1 MVRVVGRQPKGDAD
15 RVHDRIAVLRADRGV
30 SRKQLAEAVGVH
42 PQTIGYVE
50 RGEYS
55 PSLALALRIAR
66 FFELPVEAV
75 FSLDPLP
82 SLSQELLRRTS

>member
-1 MVRVVGRQPKGDAD
+1 MGRQPRGEAD
-15 RVHDRIAVLRADRGV
+15 RVHDRIAVLRAERRV
-30 SRKQLAEAVGVH
+30 SRKELADSVGVH
-42 PQTIGYVE
+42 PQTVGYLE

-66 FFELPVEAV
+66 FFDLPVEAV

-82 SLSQELLRRTS
+82 AIGSELTRRTP